1 MQEFLIFGIYKIE
14 FQEEMTESLVQRI
27 RNHDQQAMGALYQWS
42 VGRLTSVCRRY
53 VPDEDDAKDVLQN
66 AFVRIF
72 TALPTFEYRDEPT
85 LLAWMRRI
93 VVNEALRHLR
103 DGRRLQFSALDD
115 EVGKTLADEEPDV
128 EQVTPDE
135 LHRLVT
141 ELPDGYRTV
150 VNLFVFEGMSHRQIA
165 QLLDIG
171 ESTSA
176 SQFYHAKQL
185 LAKRIKELVK
195 RKP

>member
-115 EVGKTLADEEPDV
+115 EVGNTLADEEPDV

>member
-53 VPDEDDAKDVLQN
+53 VPDEDDAKDILQN

-115 EVGKTLADEEPDV
+115 EVGNTLADEEPDV
-128 EQVTPDE
+128 EQVTADE

>member
-128 EQVTPDE
+128 ERVTADE

>member
-115 EVGKTLADEEPDV
+115 EVGNTLADEEPDV
-128 EQVTPDE
+128 EQVTADE

>member
-14 FQEEMTESLVQRI
+14 FQEEMTESIVQRI

-103 DGRRLQFSALDD
+103 DGRRLQFSPLDD
-115 EVGKTLADEEPDV
+115 EVGNTLADEEPDV
-128 EQVTPDE
+128 EQVTADE

>member
-103 DGRRLQFSALDD
+103 DSRRLQFSALDD
-115 EVGKTLADEEPDV
+115 EVGNTLADEEPDV
-128 EQVTPDE
+128 EQVTADE

>member
-115 EVGKTLADEEPDV
+115 EVGNTLADEEPDV
-128 EQVTPDE
+128 ERVTADQ
-135 LHRLVT
+135 LHQLVSD
-141 ELPDGYRTV
+141 LPDGYRTV

>member
-128 EQVTPDE
+128 EQVTADE

-150 VNLFVFEGMSHRQIA
+150 VNLFVFESMSHRQIA

>member
-128 EQVTPDE
+128 EQVTADE

>member
-1 MQEFLIFGIYKIE
+1 
-14 FQEEMTESLVQRI
+14 MTESLVQRI

-103 DGRRLQFSALDD
+103 DGQRLQFSALDD
-115 EVGKTLADEEPDV
+115 EVGKTLTDEEPDV
-128 EQVTPDE
+128 EQVTADE